1 MIGSNHK
8 GKGFNAWVAASG
20 LGRSRKISNNATS
33 VTFISNRKIS
43 NTSNMSATSDR
54 SNSNRSESEKRA
66 QRR

>member
-1 MIGSNHK
+1 MNGSTTK

-20 LGRSRKISNNATS
+20 LGRSRKISNNTTT
-33 VTFISNRKIS
+33 VTFVSNRKIS